1 MGLIPVFS
9 PDEIIIADKETGKNK
24 KTEALIG
31 INPKDTPAIFN
42 PKLLC

>member
-1 MGLIPVFS
+1 MRSLLLIKKP
-9 PDEIIIADKETGKNK
+9 ERIK